1 MCNNS
6 ATVHLF
12 GRPNSLVQPKKKPHD
27 FPQQQHALCTRQHSS
42 RHRCL
47 LCFLGVNERCVG
59 SISKTRRVPPTS
71 RQPRHAVKKQSKYE
85 VFIHWFFF
93 PNYKETQISEE
104 KYSSKGERR
113 DLFPLWTFLIA
124 GSPHVPALKTWSG
137 NMSEKVFNNEAAPGE
152 LLKYKHVKTGRS
164 GGVGGGRRKPSRA
177 FTPRWDHEKSQTHDG
192 FICTLKRILPSI
204 VCVVC
209 VCVRRSCVVI

>member
-1 MCNNS
+1 MQQVVIAIIGNVQQLCHC
-6 ATVHLF
+6 APLWKTKQF
-12 GRPNSLVQPKKKPHD
+12 GSTKKKPHD

-113 DLFPLWTFLIA
+113 DLFSLWTFLIA
-124 GSPHVPALKTWSG
+124 GSPHVPALKT
-137 NMSEKVFNNEAAPGE
+137 
-152 LLKYKHVKTGRS
+152 
-164 GGVGGGRRKPSRA
+164 
-177 FTPRWDHEKSQTHDG
+177 
-192 FICTLKRILPSI
+192 
-204 VCVVC
+204 
-209 VCVRRSCVVI
+209 